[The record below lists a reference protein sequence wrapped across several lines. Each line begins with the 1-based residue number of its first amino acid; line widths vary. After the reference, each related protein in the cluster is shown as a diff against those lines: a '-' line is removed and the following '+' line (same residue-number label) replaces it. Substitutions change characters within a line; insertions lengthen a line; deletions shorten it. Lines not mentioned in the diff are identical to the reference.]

1 MISFHWA
8 WAEQF
13 IAEHFILDHVF
24 LDYFLT
30 IPEQFLTRSDY
41 FENESW
47 PNTPTSLLNTLL
59 LYNHI
64 SEQDVT

>member
-13 IAEHFILDHVF
+13 IAEHFLLDHFF
-24 LDYFLT
+24 LDYFLI
-30 IPEQFLTRSDY
+30 IPEQLTDG

-59 LYNHI
+59 LYNDL